1 MVCFVLIFVYQ
12 MIADFGAEGFAS
24 CASDGLIILWK
35 VYGYRHS
42 HISKG
47 VRLTYPGAHC
57 VFSGACIIISGA
69 DLAWF
74 VRGAGGFSEGVHY
87 SGGPGAFS
95 PRKVLKFEALKCHFL
110 HSEHYMFI
118 RWICPH
124 STCTSGKSAMLY
136 GDPPYWCLNVFSRI
150 RKSIISM

>member
-57 VFSGACIIISGA
+57 VFSGACIITVYQRRIWP
-69 DLAWF
+69 DLLEGLEVFQRGCTTTW
-74 VRGAGGFSEGVHY
+74 VRGH
-87 SGGPGAFS
+87 S
-95 PRKVLKFEALKCHFL
+95 PPESF
-110 HSEHYMFI
+110 
-118 RWICPH
+118 
-124 STCTSGKSAMLY
+124 
-136 GDPPYWCLNVFSRI
+136 
-150 RKSIISM
+150 